1 MDLDTLLSFSW
12 HAMVPEF
19 IILGTATLLSLLDL
33 FLPRSFHRKWL
44 GWLGVGSIIATL
56 IFLLTLIGDT
66 PFAILYDTFR
76 LDSFAIAFKL
86 VLLVAA
92 GFVLLLAI
100 SYEPKEK
107 LTEFRGEFFYLFLVA
122 LLGAMI
128 MSSSADLIT
137 LFVGLELMTLSSY
150 ILVGIRKKHLPS
162 NESAM
167 KYVINGGI
175 ATAITLFGMS
185 YLYGIAGTTNI
196 LEMAGRLQE
205 LTNTQ
210 HLFLLALAFLMIL
223 VGLSF
228 KIAAAPFHMWTPDV
242 YEGAPIP
249 VTAFLS
255 IISKAA
261 GFILIIRMFITV
273 FYHIPDV
280 SNNSSLLMALQNFL
294 AVLAAVT
301 MIWGNLVALRQ
312 TKIKRMLAY
321 SSIAH
326 AGYLLVAVTAFSAFM
341 VETIWFYLT
350 AYLFMTI
357 AVFSLLQLMNIEE
370 LKQLSGLSK
379 RAPLLAVA
387 LALTMLGL
395 AGIPGTSGF
404 IGKLNIFLGA
414 LSTEPTH
421 YLLAVILIATTV
433 ISYIYYFKLIVYAF
447 FREANHTFQMSGKKL
462 NGVIISICVM
472 MTILLGVFPQL
483 AYDFLHQNFLS
494 FYDFL
499 Q

>member
-1 MDLDTLLSFSW
+1 MDLDTLLSYSW

-19 IILGTATLLSLLDL
+19 IILGAATLLSLLDL
-33 FLPRSFHRKWL
+33 FLPRSFQRKWL
-44 GWLGVGSIIATL
+44 GWFGVGSIVVAL

-66 PFAILYDTFR
+66 PFTILYDTFR

-86 VLLVAA
+86 LLLVAA
-92 GFVLLLAI
+92 VFVLLLAI
-100 SYEPKEK
+100 SYEPKEG

-128 MSSSADLIT
+128 MSSSGDLIT

-185 YLYGIAGTTNI
+185 YLYGIAGTTN
-196 LEMAGRLQE
+196 LLDMAETLQG
-205 LTNTQ
+205 LTESQ
-210 HLFLLALAFLMIL
+210 HIYLLALAFFMII

-242 YEGAPIP
+242 YEGSPIP

-261 GFILIIRMFITV
+261 GFILIIRLFVTV
-273 FYHIPDV
+273 FYHIPDIRDHA
-280 SNNSSLLMALQNFL
+280 SLLMTLQNFL
-294 AVLAAVT
+294 AIIAAVT
-301 MIWGNLVALRQ
+301 MVWGNIVALRQ
-312 TKIKRMLAY
+312 TKLKRMLGY

-326 AGYLLVAVTAFSAFM
+326 AGYLLVAITAFSAFM

-357 AVFSLLQLMNIEE
+357 AVFALLQLLNIEE
-370 LKQLSGLSK
+370 MKQLSGLSK
-379 RAPLLAVA
+379 RSPFFAIC
-387 LALTMLGL
+387 LALIMLGL

-421 YLLAVILIATTV
+421 YILAAILIATTV
-433 ISYIYYFKLIVYAF
+433 ISYLYYFKVIIYAF
-447 FREANHTFQMSGKKL
+447 FREAKDTFRMREKTL
-462 NGVIISICVM
+462 NGFMISICVI
-472 MTILLGVFPQL
+472 MTLLLGLFPQL
-483 AYDFLHQNFLS
+483 AFDFLHKNFLS
-494 FYDFL
+494 FHDFL